1 VTTETPAPAA
11 APPAAPGIPVGP
23 PRPRATRSPARRR
36 IQLGAPPKAFD
47 HTGYAD
53 EATLGLGALAH
64 LTDTPAWAVIVL
76 GALGALGV
84 WWWSWNRF
92 QHRGVTLFAIGVT
105 VASTAW
111 VTWAAAYT
119 PWTLGSILA
128 LVAGTLALG
137 PVYAALR
144 WQTDKRNEKEQ
155 TIRAEANAMEKQH
168 RFVRILA
175 KAGAP
180 DVTIDHEMDGDID
193 EAQWKKGEREF
204 PAGFSLAL
212 ALGEKAPEVKSL
224 ISMLPNIEKIASATT
239 RYPIRPGAIQ
249 IRPNPTSAHKCE
261 MIIPTKDVLA
271 ELIPIPER
279 PGTRSINDLIEVA
292 VSVDG
297 TVLGWDCHADPH
309 GMVAGMTDAGKTV
322 FLDAHLFEATRSN
335 DCVNAL
341 ISGAKPVRA
350 LAPWLKPFVEGHIGP
365 DGKPVNPVIDWFA
378 ADVEEAAMIL
388 IDASIA
394 CERRQQSAAVSTDE
408 RWQATPDAPAWIIW
422 IDESPKF
429 LKSTRRFVNHK
440 GEEKTFSE
448 LLLDLETVAR
458 SEDVHLF
465 YLTQRGTVSMNGA
478 DAGDIKSQTSYRA
491 GFHATGII
499 DANAVFNT
507 STHGVNVESLPKG
520 GLYLEMQGY
529 SQPVLAKGMYADA
542 ARKQRAAVEHSIY
555 CGPLD
560 AWTTEPDEKV
570 GYEGMRYYD
579 GRWLRK
585 NQQAFLRQLC
595 PNPVQVVP
603 RGTLPLELTGGARE
617 VETMR
622 QFGAWM
628 DANYADECATPYL
641 LADFLRTYSP
651 STERATPAAGNVM
664 GGFEQWMSAEY
675 KGEAPTDGLLQD
687 FVNQMWADATDEQKA
702 EFRAAHVEQTGADD
716 EIERLDAL
724 FEAPAFETPAEPAF
738 RINPDLRK
746 DTRSLLEAL
755 AGSDL
760 LHTTAK
766 YIPARDVHALAVEV
780 LEWESSSTAGGRRV
794 AAALRAVNVVKVEP
808 RPKIDDRKTIAYLAD
823 DLRAAVDKNRMDG
836 DQP

>member
-1 VTTETPAPAA
+1 VTTIEHVNPVPRPALGTPA
-11 APPAAPGIPVGP
+11 GP
-23 PRPRATRSPARRR
+23 PRPRAPRSPARRR

-53 EATLGLGALAH
+53 EATLGLGALVH
-64 LTDTPAWAVIVL
+64 LTNTPAWGVVIV
-76 GALGALGV
+76 GALAVLGM
-84 WWWSWNRF
+84 WAWSWDRF
-92 QHRGVTLFAIGVT
+92 HHRGVSLFAVGVT
-105 VASTAW
+105 CASTAW
-111 VTWAAAYT
+111 VTWAAMYT
-119 PWTLGSILA
+119 PWSLGSILA

-137 PVYAALR
+137 PIYAALR
-144 WQTDKRNEKEQ
+144 WKTDKRNEKEQ
-155 TIRAEANAMEKQH
+155 VVRAELNALAKGHQ
-168 RFVRILA
+168 FLRILA

-180 DVTIDHEMDGDID
+180 DIAIEHSLDGEVDGVT
-193 EAQWKKGEREF
+193 WRKGEREF

-212 ALGEKAPEVKSL
+212 ALGEKAPDVKGL
-224 ISMLPNIEKIASATT
+224 ISRLPEIEKIASATT

-249 IRPNPTSAHKCE
+249 IRQNPTRAHLCE
-261 MIIPTKDVLA
+261 MIVPTRDVLA
-271 ELIPIPER
+271 DLIPIPER
-279 PGTRSINDLIEVA
+279 PGPRSINDVIEVA

-297 TVLGWDCHADPH
+297 TVLGWDCHTDPH
-309 GMVAGMTDAGKTV
+309 GLVAGMTDSGKTV

-365 DGKPVNPVIDWFA
+365 NGLPVNPVIDWFA

-388 IDASIA
+388 IDATIA
-394 CERRQQSAAVSTDE
+394 CERRQQSAAVSTAE

-429 LKSTRRFVNHK
+429 LKSTKRFENHK
-440 GEEKTFSE
+440 GELKTFSE

-491 GFHATGII
+491 GFHATGIV

-529 SQPVLAKGMYADA
+529 GQPVLAKGMYADA

-555 CGPLD
+555 CTPLD
-560 AWTTEPDEKV
+560 AWTTEPDESV

-595 PNPVQVVP
+595 PNPAQVVP
-603 RGTLPLELTGGARE
+603 RGTLPPELTGGARE
-617 VETMR
+617 VEAMR
-622 QFGAWM
+622 QFGEWM

-641 LADFLRTYSP
+641 LNEFLRTYAPPADTRPSP
-651 STERATPAAGNVM
+651 VVSTGGQSDLEEPAPRVAG
-664 GGFEQWMSAEY
+664 
-675 KGEAPTDGLLQD
+675 T
-687 FVNQMWADATDEQKA
+687 
-702 EFRAAHVEQTGADD
+702 DD
-716 EIERLDAL
+716 EIQRLDDL
-724 FEAPAFETPAEPAF
+724 YEAPAYKAPPTWHIDPT
-738 RINPDLRK
+738 LRE
-746 DTRSLLEAL
+746 DTRDLLQAL
-755 AGSDL
+755 AVSDL
-760 LHTTAK
+760 LYTTEECIPSADLLALVVAK
-766 YIPARDVHALAVEV
+766 LQWD
-780 LEWESSSTAGGRRV
+780 SNSTVAGRRV
-794 AAALRAVNVVKVEP
+794 AAALRHVNVMKADP
-808 RPKIDDRKTIAYLAD
+808 RPTIDGRKVIAYRVA
-823 DLRAAVDKNRMDG
+823 DLRAAVDSNRMDG
-836 DQP
+836 DAS